1 MKKMQG
7 CEYAPKIQFFKT
19 FNFGNMTVIRIME
32 LDQPPLA
39 LSGNTYLRE
48 RLCTV
53 DLLIMIAC
61 FKKSKRILTILI
73 AADLN

>member
-1 MKKMQG
+1 
-7 CEYAPKIQFFKT
+7 
-19 FNFGNMTVIRIME
+19 MTVITIME

-39 LSGNTYLRE
+39 LSGNTYLTG

-53 DLLIMIAC
+53 DLLIKIAF

-73 AADLN
+73 AVDLN